1 MSTSSH
7 RPALTITLKA
17 SALMHP
23 SPLEL
28 IRRHSLRDP
37 HNPPQRPRTLHTIN
51 TPYGVWFQKT
61 EGLLHR
67 PNLGCLLRKQRFRGV
82 LTVISTAP
90 IRPDFHPRTKKSPC
104 GSPSAMTTMSTSPV
118 GPFQPKAIV
127 TEGSIRPKLILTF
140 NTQHHQPLRTLT
152 PPFPPPPAPPPSPP
166 PQRSPWA
173 PASQRRS
180 KSASEERSPFPLPS
194 RRHGMM
200 YP

>member
-67 PNLGCLLRKQRFRGV
+67 PNLGCLLLRKQRFRGV

-166 PQRSPWA
+166 PPNASHGRLHLKKA
-173 PASQRRS
+173 PQKKGARF
-180 KSASEERSPFPLPS
+180 PFRLVVM
-194 RRHGMM
+194 G
-200 YP
+200 